1 MYMYKDA
8 GFLRGG
14 GSNLDLHAKRG
25 GGPGGPALDPVLKSR
40 HRGQRGGGGPD
51 ALAPSLITTAPQ
63 LLLVQTP

>member
-14 GSNLDLHAKRG
+14 SNLDLHAKRG
-25 GGPGGPALDPVLKSR
+25 VPGGPALDPVLKSR

-51 ALAPSLITTAPQ
+51 ALAPSLITTATQ